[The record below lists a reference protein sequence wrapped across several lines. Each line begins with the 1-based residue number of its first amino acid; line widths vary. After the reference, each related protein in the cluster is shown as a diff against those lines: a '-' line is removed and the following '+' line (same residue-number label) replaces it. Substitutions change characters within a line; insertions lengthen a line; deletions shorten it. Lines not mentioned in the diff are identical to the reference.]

1 MSEEVFAF
9 NADIQQLMSLI
20 INTFYSN
27 KEIFLRELISNSSDA
42 LDKIRYSSITEPEQL
57 ETEPDLKVKI
67 IPDKT
72 NNTLTIHDTG
82 IGMTKGELVNNL
94 GTIAKSGTRGF
105 MEAVAAGAD
114 ISMIGQFGVGF
125 YSAYLVA
132 EKVTVISKNNADE
145 QYKWESNAGG
155 TFTINPDSSD
165 SISRGTK
172 IILQLKEDQQ
182 EFLEERRLKDLI
194 KKHSEFIG
202 FPIELMVEKT
212 TDKEV
217 TDSDDDADEKKDE
230 KKEEDGEKKDDE
242 EPKIEDDKP
251 KEKKKKKIKE
261 VTHEYEVLNKTKPIW
276 MRKPDDITKDEYA
289 SFYKGLSNDWE
300 EH

>member
-1 MSEEVFAF
+1 
-9 NADIQQLMSLI
+9 
-20 INTFYSN
+20 
-27 KEIFLRELISNSSDA
+27 
-42 LDKIRYSSITEPEQL
+42 
-57 ETEPDLKVKI
+57 
-67 IPDKT
+67 
-72 NNTLTIHDTG
+72 
-82 IGMTKGELVNNL
+82 
-94 GTIAKSGTRGF
+94 

-114 ISMIGQFGVGF
+114 ISMIGQFGVGL

-145 QYKWESNAGG
+145 QYRWESNAGG

-165 SISRGTK
+165 TITRGTK

-217 TDSDDDADEKKDE
+217 TDSDDEEEQQKKDE
-230 KKEEDGEKKDDE
+230 EDGDKDKD
-242 EPKIEDDKP
+242 KQDDDK
-251 KEKKKKKIKE
+251 
-261 VTHEYEVLNKTKPIW
+261 
-276 MRKPDDITKDEYA
+276 
-289 SFYKGLSNDWE
+289 
-300 EH
+300 

>member
-1 MSEEVFAF
+1 M
-9 NADIQQLMSLI
+9 
-20 INTFYSN
+20 
-27 KEIFLRELISNSSDA
+27 
-42 LDKIRYSSITEPEQL
+42 DKIRYESITDPEKIEAQ
-57 ETEPDLKVKI
+57 PNFFIKI

-72 NNTLTIHDTG
+72 NNTLTIWDTG
-82 IGMTKGELVNNL
+82 IGMSKSDLVNNL

-132 EKVTVISKNNADE
+132 EKVTVISKNNNDE
-145 QYKWESNAGG
+145 TYKWESNAGG
-155 TFTINPDSSD
+155 TFSINPVEEGENLT
-165 SISRGTK
+165 RGTK

-182 EFLEERRLKDLI
+182 EFIEERRVKDLI

-217 TDSDDDADEKKDE
+217 TDSDDEEEDKKDE
-230 KKEEDGEKKDDE
+230 EKDKDKK
-242 EPKIEDDKP
+242 
-251 KEKKKKKIKE
+251 
-261 VTHEYEVLNKTKPIW
+261 
-276 MRKPDDITKDEYA
+276 
-289 SFYKGLSNDWE
+289 
-300 EH
+300 